1 MKKSMLILGAIFFA
15 SCMMISCDNAS
26 QANHQTNKSRSAE
39 PIKAD
44 SIAVKNNDQI
54 NTKIDKLTK
63 EELEVLRIVKVYH
76 KDLEFTQEVTR
87 NFILIKGKPE
97 LLNTSFNFKKDKDGS
112 YFGSF
117 INYDVKLSPD
127 LTTITYSYSA
137 GTAASGE
144 GKIFML
150 GGSVI
155 RNEFSYGTGAG
166 FTTIWVNEKKVF
178 EELEEF

>member
-1 MKKSMLILGAIFFA
+1 MIILGAIFFA
-15 SCMMISCDNAS
+15 SCMMISCDDAS
-26 QANHQTNKSRSAE
+26 KANHQTNESRSAE

-44 SIAVKNNDQI
+44 SIAVKNNDQN

-63 EELEVLRIVKVYH
+63 EELEVLRKVKEYH

-87 NFILIKGKPE
+87 NFIIIKGKPE
-97 LLNTSFNFKKDKDGS
+97 LLSTSFNFKKDKDGF

-117 INYDVKLSPD
+117 INYDVELSPD
-127 LTTITYSYSA
+127 LTTITYSCSA
-137 GTAASGE
+137 GTAANQE

-155 RNEFSYGTGAG
+155 RNDFFYGTGAG
-166 FTTIWVNEKKVF
+166 TTTIWVNEKKVF
-178 EELEEF
+178 EELQKF

>member
-1 MKKSMLILGAIFFA
+1 MKQSMIILGAIFFA

-26 QANHQTNKSRSAE
+26 KASNQTNKSRSSA

-44 SIAVKNNDQI
+44 SIAVKNNDQV

-63 EELEVLRIVKVYH
+63 EELEVLRKVKEYH

-87 NFILIKGKPE
+87 NFILVNVKQE

-117 INYDVKLSPD
+117 INYDVELSPD

-137 GTAASGE
+137 GSAYSGN

-150 GGSVI
+150 DGSVI

-166 FTTIWVNEKKVF
+166 TTTIWVNKKKVF